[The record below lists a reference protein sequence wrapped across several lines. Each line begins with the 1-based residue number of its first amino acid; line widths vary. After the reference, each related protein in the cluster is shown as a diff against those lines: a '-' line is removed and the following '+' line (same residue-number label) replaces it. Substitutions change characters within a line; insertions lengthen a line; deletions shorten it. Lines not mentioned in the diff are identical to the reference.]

1 MYILAIETTGPV
13 GSVAVV
19 CADAASEHVADPSV
33 DPGTYSA
40 VDPIVDFAVDPADAG
55 NGRIP
60 MKVTTK
66 TMSHLKNL
74 IPMTEELLSEEGI
87 DKGEISAV
95 AVSSGPG
102 SFTGIRI
109 GVSTARA
116 LAQAWGISCISVP
129 SLEVFR
135 QKCAAGQPV
144 CVIYNARRGQVYGAC
159 YGADGEEL
167 IAPGPYMLTDMLS
180 RIETL
185 RISPVFYGD
194 GVDAYF
200 DTDEFR
206 DRVSGYSAAPCED
219 RYQTAAMTAVYAR
232 DEGKAIEYGE
242 LLPDYMRESE
252 AEQRLKDG
260 SLEKMRKAKLE
271 RLMRMAGK

>member
-13 GSVAVV
+13 GSVAAVKIPESGKQPC
-19 CADAASEHVADPSV
+19 CAAD
-33 DPGTYSA
+33 
-40 VDPIVDFAVDPADAG
+40 
-55 NGRIP
+55 IP
-60 MKVTTK
+60 VKVTTRA
-66 TMSHLKNL
+66 MSHLKNL
-74 IPMTEELLSEEGI
+74 MPMTEELLSEEGI
-87 DKGEISAV
+87 PKDEIAAV
-95 AVSSGPG
+95 AVSAGPG

-116 LAQAWGISCISVP
+116 LSQAWEIPCIKVP

-135 QKCAAGQPV
+135 EKCGRGMAV
-144 CVIYNARRGQVYGAC
+144 CAIFNARRGQVYGAC
-159 YGADGEEL
+159 YGHDGGEL
-167 IAPGPYMLTDMLS
+167 IAPGPYMLNEILS

-200 DTDEFR
+200 DKDEFR
-206 DRVSGYSAAPCED
+206 DRVSMYEAAPCEE
-219 RYQTAAMTAVYAR
+219 RYQTAAMAAAYAVSAWER
-232 DEGKAIEYGE
+232 GDTVGYGE

-260 SLEKMRKAKLE
+260 SLEKMRKEKLE